1 MCQGCISCPPPP
13 PSPCM
18 CMVVNLI
25 FSFQTQNTAN
35 LRIITSKYCNVI
47 QSLNSRHIMTRHQHD
62 QVKQMSTSSE
72 CSERGEASI
81 CGLTLWCRLKGKSSE
96 PPYSQLAK
104 LISVLVKRFFSGW
117 PRKWLCFQT
126 SFWSV
131 FQTAISGQ
139 TRDNFKEGF
148 PKISLKMETCVGAGR
163 VKEGGQD

>member
-1 MCQGCISCPPPP
+1 MSGMYFLPSSSSLHGGQSHFLISNPKHCQSQNHNQQILQRNPESE
-13 PSPCM
+13 
-18 CMVVNLI
+18 
-25 FSFQTQNTAN
+25 FQT
-35 LRIITSKYCNVI
+35 
-47 QSLNSRHIMTRHQHD
+47 HHD
-62 QVKQMSTSSE
+62 QAAAWSGKADVDLKRMQWKRGGFNLWVDPVVQVK
-72 CSERGEASI
+72 GEKLGA
-81 CGLTLWCRLKGKSSE
+81 

>member
-1 MCQGCISCPPPP
+1 
-13 PSPCM
+13 
-18 CMVVNLI
+18 MVVNLI

-47 QSLNSRHIMTRHQHD
+47 QSLSSRHQYDQASAWSGKADVDLERMQWKRGGFNLWVD
-62 QVKQMSTSSE
+62 PVVQVK
-72 CSERGEASI
+72 GEKLGA
-81 CGLTLWCRLKGKSSE
+81 

-148 PKISLKMETCVGAGR
+148 PKTSLKMETCVGGR